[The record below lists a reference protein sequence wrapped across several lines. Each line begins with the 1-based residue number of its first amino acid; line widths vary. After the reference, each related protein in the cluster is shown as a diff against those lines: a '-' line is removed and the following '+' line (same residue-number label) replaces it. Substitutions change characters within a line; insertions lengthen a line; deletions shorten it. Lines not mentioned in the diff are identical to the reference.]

1 MRRVQA
7 LAVATAWL
15 VVLGILG
22 QSVLAG
28 GRPTPGRPQRP
39 EPTRDQDR
47 SRKRTHSGCGRR

>member
-47 SRKRTHSGCGRR
+47 SRT